1 MVSRA
6 EKITIYTEPVAEDV
20 DSRKLLLDDIDRKI
34 IAFLQTGLP
43 ICSRPYAAI
52 AEQLQLTEQQIIQRI
67 QTLRSTDSI
76 KRFGIIVRHHELGY
90 QANAMVV
97 WNIPDNEVNEA
108 GRCFSQYD
116 FVTLCYQRPRRLP
129 EWPYNLFS
137 MIHGQD
143 RSEVLQRIEEMNIE
157 CETSYPYQV
166 LFSQRR
172 FKQRGAVH
180 QIKSDISLNMNSHSA
195 RSQQTEPADE

>member
-1 MVSRA
+1 MI
-6 EKITIYTEPVAEDV
+6 ENEDFQQ
-20 DSRKLLLDDIDRKI
+20 LLLDDVDRHI
-34 IAFLQTGLP
+34 ISFLQTGLP

-52 AEQLQLTEQQIIQRI
+52 AEQLQLTEQQVIQRI
-67 QTLRSTDSI
+67 QILRTTDCI

-90 QANAMVV
+90 RANAMVV
-97 WNIPDNEVNEA
+97 WDIPDNQIEEA
-108 GRCFSQYD
+108 GHCFSQYD

-143 RSEVLQRIEEMNIE
+143 KNEVLQRIEQMNIE
-157 CETSYPYQV
+157 CDTRYPYQV

-180 QIKSDISLNMNSHSA
+180 QIKSDIALHLNSTNTGSE
-195 RSQQTEPADE
+195 RTEPGHE